1 MKNLNSLRDKA
12 YQCAVAHGWHE
23 ENLSDEHFLC
33 LVISELMEAVEADR
47 KGRHADTKKFNQEM
61 DYYIHEMKLYGE
73 NYDKAYRDTFE
84 YYLKDSVEDE
94 LSDACIRLLDL
105 AGLRNV
111 DLGEV
116 NSDELKCSEEF
127 FDWTFTESIYS
138 IVSDMTNQGYIETHS
153 LESHL
158 RVSLMVVMSFCV
170 KKNIDI
176 LWHIEQKIK
185 YNELRPYKHGGR
197 TY

>member
-1 MKNLNSLRDKA
+1 MNLNKLRDKA

-47 KGRHADTKKFNQEM
+47 KGRHADTKKFNQKM

-105 AGLRNV
+105 AGLRNINLSSV
-111 DLGEV
+111 SFPIS
-116 NSDELKCSEEF
+116 NSAGHIESRRKLS
-127 FDWTFTESIYS
+127 FTELCYDVASLIARYNKDCFP
-138 IVSDMTNQGYIETHS
+138 IVFFVCRNFTRNVLHS
-153 LESHL
+153 
-158 RVSLMVVMSFCV
+158 RNNRF
-170 KKNIDI
+170 
-176 LWHIEQKIK
+176 
-185 YNELRPYKHGGR
+185 
-197 TY
+197 

>member
-1 MKNLNSLRDKA
+1 MNLNKLRDKA

-116 NSDELKCSEEF
+116 NSDELKCSEGF
-127 FDWTFTESIYS
+127 FD
-138 IVSDMTNQGYIETHS
+138 
-153 LESHL
+153 
-158 RVSLMVVMSFCV
+158 
-170 KKNIDI
+170 
-176 LWHIEQKIK
+176 
-185 YNELRPYKHGGR
+185 
-197 TY
+197 

>member
-116 NSDELKCSEEF
+116 DVDELKCSEGF

-153 LESHL
+153 FESHL
-158 RVSLMVVMSFCV
+158 RVSLMVVMSLCV

-185 YNELRPYKHGGR
+185 YNELRSYKHGGK